1 MVVDRLSHFCICL
14 CYLREHGML
23 QDHFMAKRRGICRS
37 IANSELI
44 PKRNS
49 ELIRI
54 GDFQGRWQIVS
65 FPGLSARGHWARLF
79 GRSHHVQTG
88 KHEYRKLALL
98 LFCL

>member
-1 MVVDRLSHFCICL
+1 MVVDRLSHFWICL

-54 GDFQGRWQIVS
+54 SDFQGR
-65 FPGLSARGHWARLF
+65 GLSHSRVCLQEGTGHGSSE
-79 GRSHHVQTG
+79 GRIMS
-88 KHEYRKLALL
+88 KLVSMSIGS
-98 LFCL
+98 